1 MFFKYIE
8 YSARKAL
15 SSLAAMIVCLGLT
28 HAAVAETV
36 RTSWPQNQ
44 SDLSADPDV
53 HFGVLENGMRF
64 AIKRNSTPPNQ
75 AAIRFRIGSGS
86 LEEADNQQG
95 LAHFLEHMAFKGST
109 NVAEDEMVRI
119 LQRKGLAFGPDTNAH
134 TSYTE
139 TVYSL
144 DLPQVDADTISTG
157 LKLMRETASELT
169 LDAAAFDRERGVILA
184 EERLRDT
191 PQYRAGTEVLSSLLE
206 GQRVTKRTP
215 IGKPEVISNAP
226 VDLLRDYYRANY
238 RPDRA
243 TLIVVGDVDPATLEA
258 EIRQRFGDWKGDGP
272 NPPSP
277 NPGNLKSKDETFGV
291 IAVPGN
297 MTRVQIA
304 WTRPFDDAHDTI
316 ETRRKGLIEGLGF
329 MVLQRRLS
337 SIATKADAPFIS
349 ASAGT
354 QDLLK
359 SARLSMVAASSEPDK
374 WQAALSAI
382 DQEQRR
388 IAEFGAT
395 DAEIQREIVEYR
407 SSLQAEAAGSATR
420 TSTALASM
428 LAGSVDSDEVFTS
441 PQDDLALFETIVSK
455 VTVDG
460 VNAALREAFS
470 GNGPQVLLQTAQAPE
485 GGDQAVRQAYETSRA
500 VGVSAL
506 ASAKDVVWPYTSF
519 GEPGAVV
526 ERSVVEDLGLTM
538 VRFANGVRLT
548 VKPTKLRANEV
559 LVREHIGHG
568 RLDMP
573 RDTYLP
579 LWSSPAV
586 VLSGTKAMNF
596 EEIQK
601 ALAAKIYGIDFSV
614 GDSSVRF
621 DGRTRTE
628 DLETQLQ
635 LMAAY
640 TSDPAYR
647 PEVFKRVQQAYLSGF
662 DQYSATAGGVLGR
675 DFAGLVHSGDTR
687 WSFPNREQLVATTP
701 DHFLNLFGSLISKG
715 PIELVV
721 AGDVEVDD
729 VVRLV
734 AGTFGALPQRPDVAP
749 KQDQDVV
756 QFPKPTEKPVISTH
770 TGRGDT
776 AAIVVGMPIG
786 DLFSDIP
793 RNFIASISAQILQNR
808 LIDQFRIAEGATYG
822 LQGDAELS
830 RNLPGYGFAYFYLE
844 TMPEKVGRFYTLF
857 DKVTEDLRANPVSA
871 DELSRA
877 REPAIEALKH
887 QQQSNDFW
895 VRGLQNAQTEP
906 KQLDFLR
913 YSLEAFGKVTAEQ
926 VQQFAK
932 TYYQPSHVWK
942 WEILPAGTR

>member
-1 MFFKYIE
+1 MFFKYIQ

-15 SSLAAMIVCLGLT
+15 PFLAAMIVCLGLT
-28 HAAVAETV
+28 HASVAETV
-36 RTSWPQNQ
+36 TQSWPQSQ

-109 NVAEDEMVRI
+109 NVPEDEMVRM

-191 PQYRAGTEVLSSLLE
+191 PQYRAGTEVLNSLLE

-215 IGKPEVISNAP
+215 IGKPEVISSAP

-258 EIRQRFGDWKGDGP
+258 EIRQRFGDWKADGP

-277 NPGNLKSKDETFGV
+277 DPGNLKSKDETFAV

-329 MVLQRRLS
+329 RVLQRRLS

-506 ASAKDVVWPYTSF
+506 ASAEDVVWPYTSF

-526 ERSVVEDLGLTM
+526 ERSVVDDLGLTM

-573 RDTYLP
+573 KDTYLP

-586 VLSGTKAMNF
+586 VLSGTKVMNF
-596 EEIQK
+596 EDIQK

-647 PEVFKRVQQAYLSGF
+647 PEVFKRVRQAYLSGF

-687 WSFPNREQLVATTP
+687 WSFPSREQLVATTP
-701 DHFLNLFGSLISKG
+701 DDFSNLFGSLISKG

-749 KQDQDVV
+749 KQGQDVV

-844 TMPEKVGRFYTLF
+844 TMPEKIDRFYTLF

-913 YSLEAFGKVTAEQ
+913 YSLEAFDKVTAEQ